1 MYLMDYYTI
10 PMALAGLP
18 ALSVPCGWNTP
29 AGGSLPMPLGLQ
41 FAAPLF
47 EERLLLGAAHA
58 YERATGHARAHEPGV
73 GRSACV
79 SVTYEAVIGIE
90 CHVEL
95 KTRTK
100 MFCGCANEFG
110 GEPNTKVCP
119 VCLGMPGAL
128 PVPNAR
134 AIELIVATG
143 LAFDAEIPGFSKFDR
158 KNYFY
163 PDMPKDY
170 QISQYDMPLTLGG
183 AVKYWLEDGTM
194 KECRL
199 TRIHLEE
206 DTGKSTH
213 AGSGDG
219 RIAGSSYS
227 LVDFNRAGVPLME
240 CVSEPELHSAQEA
253 IAYLE
258 SLRRTLLTL
267 GVSDVKMEEGSLRC
281 DANVSIRPSGAAQ
294 LGTKTEIKNMNSFR
308 SVERAIES
316 EIARQIEVIAGGGRV
331 VQETRGWDEI
341 KGDTH
346 PMRSK
351 EEAHDYRYFPD
362 PDLVPLEIAPDE
374 VARLRATLPTL
385 PWQRFEQYTR
395 EYGLPAKPATQLI
408 ENLSLGEY
416 FDRVVGASKNPQ
428 QSSNFVL
435 GELSRLAN
443 ETGVAVADSKV
454 APRDVAEL
462 IALVDGKRVNSKI
475 AKELLARMWAGA
487 GSPAAIVER
496 EGLAQTSDPGELERF
511 VDEALSCEPESRR

>member
-1 MYLMDYYTI
+1 MT
-10 PMALAGLP
+10 A
-18 ALSVPCGWNTP
+18 
-29 AGGSLPMPLGLQ
+29 
-41 FAAPLF
+41 
-47 EERLLLGAAHA
+47 E
-58 YERATGHARAHEPGV
+58 
-73 GRSACV
+73 
-79 SVTYEAVIGIE
+79 YEAVIGIE

-95 KTRTK
+95 RTRTK
-100 MFCGCANEFG
+100 MFCGCFNEFG
-110 GEPNTKVCP
+110 GEPNTKICP

-128 PVPNAR
+128 PVPNAA
-134 AIELIVATG
+134 AIDHIITAG
-143 LAFDAEIPGFSKFDR
+143 LAFGAEIPAFSKFDR

-170 QISQYDMPLTLGG
+170 QISQYDMPLTKGG
-183 AVKYWLEDGTM
+183 AVRYWLEDGTV

-253 IAYLE
+253 IGYLE
-258 SLRRTLLTL
+258 SLRRTLLAL

-281 DANVSIRPSGAAQ
+281 DANVSIRPAGSSDF
-294 LGTKTEIKNMNSFR
+294 GTKAEIKNMNSFR

-316 EIARQIEVIAGGGRV
+316 EIARQIEIVTGGGRV

-341 KGDTH
+341 KGVTH

-362 PDLVPLEIAPDE
+362 PDLVPLEIARE
-374 VARLRATLPTL
+374 HVERLREALPQL
-385 PWQRFEQYTR
+385 PWQRFERYTAQ
-395 EYGLPAKPATQLI
+395 YGLAPKQATQLLD
-408 ENLSLGEY
+408 NLSLAAY
-416 FDRVVGASKNPQ
+416 FDRVVECSGSAQ

-443 ETGVAVADSKV
+443 ETGVAVAQSRV
-454 APRDVAEL
+454 SPENVAEL
-462 IALVDGKRVNSKI
+462 IELVDGKRINSKI
-475 AKELLARMWAGA
+475 AKELLARMWSGA

-496 EGLAQTSDPGELERF
+496 EGLAQTSDPAAIEGF
-511 VDEALSCEPESRR
+511 VDEVLAANQKVVADYKSGKTNVMGFLVGQVMKASRGKADPALVNELVRKKLA